1 MNEFNAG
8 VRAAKERL
16 ADGAQMAY
24 VLRRW
29 CLHCSTI
36 FDVPNR
42 WRCCPACLPI
52 EYADGENQSIEDLTR
67 RVQLDDDAALEVLIG
82 SDGDAFLVYASGR
95 SDLRPEFQPAIDRLI
110 AAGSVTE
117 TAHGFVLT
125 GGQVDTAVHPHNRR
139 SETVDSTVHVDSP
152 TIPDRSTED
161 TPPGKTP
168 GGITP
173 TGMTVPL
180 PPLTPV

>member
-16 ADGAQMAY
+16 ADEGNPSEVATFILEVQDLPLDDPFYRGYRAQMAY

-67 RVQLDDDAALEVLIG
+67 RVQLDDDAALEVLID
-82 SDGDAFLVYASGR
+82 SDGRAFLVFASGPGSYTPIPTPAHERLGPLSMDVRARINR
-95 SDLRPEFQPAIDRLI
+95 SRCGRMTRSGKPCRNRQPCRY
-110 AAGSVTE
+110 
-117 TAHGFVLT
+117 H
-125 GGQVDTAVHPHNRR
+125 R
-139 SETVDSTVHVDSP
+139 
-152 TIPDRSTED
+152 
-161 TPPGKTP
+161 
-168 GGITP
+168 
-173 TGMTVPL
+173 
-180 PPLTPV
+180 